1 MFKLSSLA
9 APALLLVAA
18 NAPAQ
23 SFSDVAAYR
32 ALMRTAVAGLPP
44 IATSTILG
52 EHQNGAEFSVRYG
65 SVAGGEL
72 TGSFNNF
79 VATALL
85 SGGGASSASLTAG
98 ISAPGRGAS
107 ALVLGIGGD
116 TRLTDLPMSDS
127 RNSTLLRVGLSG
139 EFGLSKPSNAT
150 LLAGSVGLPL
160 SLVSRG
166 GGPGDLRIVPFL
178 TPAFGFGD
186 FNPDNGD
193 SGSGMK
199 FMLGGGA
206 GIYNRSSSVALNIAF
221 QHIFVDGGQT
231 EFGLGL
237 VLGGR

>member
-1 MFKLSSLA
+1 MSKPSSLA
-9 APALLLVAA
+9 VAALLVLAA

-23 SFSDVAAYR
+23 SFSDGAAYL

-65 SVAGGEL
+65 NVSGGEL
-72 TGSFNNF
+72 SRSLNNF

-85 SGGGASSASLTAG
+85 SGGGASSVSLTAG
-98 ISAPGRGAS
+98 ASSPSRGPSAI
-107 ALVLGIGGD
+107 VLGVGAD
-116 TRLTDLPMSDS
+116 TRLTDIPMSDS
-127 RNSTLLRVGLSG
+127 RSSTLLRVGLNG
-139 EFGLSKPSNAT
+139 EFGFSNPSGST

-160 SLVSRG
+160 SLISRG
-166 GGPGDLRIVPFL
+166 GGSNELRIVPFL

-186 FNPDNGD
+186 FNPDVGD
-193 SGSGMK
+193 SGSGSK

-206 GIYNRSSSVALNIAF
+206 GIYNRGGSVALNLAF